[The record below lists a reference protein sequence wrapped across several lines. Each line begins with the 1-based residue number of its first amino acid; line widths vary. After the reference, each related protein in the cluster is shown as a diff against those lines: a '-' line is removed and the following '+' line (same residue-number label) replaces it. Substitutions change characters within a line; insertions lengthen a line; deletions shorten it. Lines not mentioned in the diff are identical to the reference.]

1 MTEERYGQALKE
13 YAVTRD
19 RGLRDELFEA
29 FMPLCAS
36 IAGKFSGRGAP
47 REDLEQVAGMA
58 LLKAL
63 ERYEPDRN
71 LRFVTYAVPTITG
84 EVRNYIRDKGSL
96 MRMPRNSRQML
107 YDMSKAQERF
117 EQEHLRTPSAQELA
131 DYMGISADELLALL
145 NVRHQTEL
153 VSLDTPIG
161 EDEDAGLDALLGV
174 SEAGYEQVEQGQF
187 MQWAL
192 SVVTEQEKEVL
203 LLRFQERMN
212 QRDAARHMGVSQMQV
227 SRLERR
233 ALEKLRRLSTEFD
246 V

>member
-1 MTEERYGQALKE
+1 MTEERYGQTLKE
-13 YAVTRD
+13 YAATRD
-19 RGLRDELFEA
+19 RSLRDELFEG

-36 IAGKFSGRGAP
+36 IAGKFAGRGIA
-47 REDLEQVAGMA
+47 REDLEQVAGIA

-63 ERYEPDRN
+63 ERYEPERN

-84 EVRNYIRDKGSL
+84 AVRNHIRDKGSL
-96 MRMPRNSRQML
+96 MRMPRHSRQML
-107 YDMSKAQERF
+107 YDMSRAQEKF
-117 EQEHLRTPSAQELA
+117 EQEFLRTPSAQELA
-131 DYMGISADELLALL
+131 ECMGITPDELLALI
-145 NVRHQTEL
+145 NIRHQMEI

-161 EDEDAGLDALLGV
+161 EEEDAGLDALLGA
-174 SEAGYEQVEQGQF
+174 EETGYERIEQGQF

-192 SVVTEQEKEVL
+192 SMVTEQEKQVL

-233 ALEKLRRLSTEFD
+233 ALEKLRKLSAKFAG
-246 V
+246 

>member
-1 MTEERYGQALKE
+1 
-13 YAVTRD
+13 
-19 RGLRDELFEA
+19 
-29 FMPLCAS
+29 MPLCAS

-131 DYMGISADELLALL
+131 DYMGISAD
-145 NVRHQTEL
+145 
-153 VSLDTPIG
+153 
-161 EDEDAGLDALLGV
+161 
-174 SEAGYEQVEQGQF
+174 
-187 MQWAL
+187 
-192 SVVTEQEKEVL
+192 
-203 LLRFQERMN
+203 
-212 QRDAARHMGVSQMQV
+212 
-227 SRLERR
+227 
-233 ALEKLRRLSTEFD
+233 
-246 V
+246 